1 MYIRWISGI
10 TALYN
15 LQGNLNMALVAV
27 GVNVSANFNVDV
39 VVELCVEGKC
49 QREPNVDLLFPLRF
63 LSYLTDSTVLPRT
76 T

>member
-1 MYIRWISGI
+1 
-10 TALYN
+10 
-15 LQGNLNMALVAV
+15 MALVAV